1 MARITRTRQELI
13 EDLYQLDRSYAAL
26 LQNSSSEQL
35 NWRPAIDAWSVTQC
49 IQHVSRVNSIYL
61 TPIKAAIA
69 KGQPSG
75 VSEGNSLH
83 TAGWFSSVFLKSVS
97 PQGKAKL
104 RSPRIGRPSAE
115 PSDIKAEEVLQ
126 ILLGTHQEIRE
137 ILTGRNQP
145 SLNRIRFKNPFVPVL
160 HFTVASGILVM
171 VAHGG
176 RHLLQAQRLCEM
188 QVLPKASVGKTA

>member
-1 MARITRTRQELI
+1 MARIARTRQELI
-13 EDLYQLDRSYAAL
+13 EDLDQLDRSYAAL

-35 NWRPAIDAWSVTQC
+35 NWRPASDAWSVTQC

-69 KGQPSG
+69 KGRPSG
-75 VSEGNSLH
+75 ASEGDSLH

-104 RSPRIGRPSAE
+104 RSPPIGRPSE
-115 PSDIKAEEVLQ
+115 PPDINAEEVLQ
-126 ILLGTHQEIRE
+126 TFFGTHQEIRE

-145 SLNRIRFKNPFVPVL
+145 SLNCIRFKNPFVPVL
-160 HFTVASGILVM
+160 RFTVATGILVM